1 MRGAALDEQDFAAS
15 GRTAGGKKAP
25 ATGQMTPAQLLVK
38 GAITH
43 VQGDTGGAG
52 GGIGVWEPLLL
63 VLKLPL
69 LVLFAWLFTRYVLV
83 PLIRRFDRIREYIF
97 LAAIGWCL
105 GMVELAQWAGLSA
118 EIGAFIA
125 GVSLATG
132 PVALFVSESLKPLRD
147 FFLVLFFFS
156 LGAKVELD
164 MALPVILPALVLA
177 VVTMLGKPPVFRWL
191 LRRIGESENR
201 SANIGVRLGQMSEF
215 SLLISVVAMQAGVIS
230 QHAGYLIQFATLFT
244 FIASSWWIVQKLP
257 TPIALKDELR
267 LD

>member
-1 MRGAALDEQDFAAS
+1 
-15 GRTAGGKKAP
+15 
-25 ATGQMTPAQLLVK
+25 
-38 GAITH
+38 
-43 VQGDTGGAG
+43 
-52 GGIGVWEPLLL
+52 
-63 VLKLPL
+63 
-69 LVLFAWLFTRYVLV
+69 
-83 PLIRRFDRIREYIF
+83 IRRFDRIREYIF